1 MTDPAKVRRH
11 AERVRELVA
20 SVVRSQIKDPR
31 LGMITITDAR
41 ITADLRDATVFY
53 TVLGDAA
60 AQAGTAAALDSA
72 KGMLRSTVGKALGLR
87 HSPTLTFVLDDV
99 QDQVKHIDD
108 LLAAARNADA
118 EVQRLAAKAEYAG
131 DAQPYRLEDDEDA
144 DEAEGDEVEAAD
156 GAGDEARG
164 GERR

>member
-1 MTDPAKVRRH
+1 MTDPARVRRH

-20 SVVRSQIKDPR
+20 SVVRTQIKDPR

-60 AQAGTAAALDSA
+60 AQSGTAAALESA
-72 KGMLRSTVGKALGLR
+72 NGLLRSTVGKALGLR

-99 QDQVKHIDD
+99 QDHAKHIDD
-108 LLAAARNADA
+108 LLAAARTADA
-118 EVQRLAAKAEYAG
+118 EVQRMAANAEYAG
-131 DAQPYRLEDDEDA
+131 EPQPYRLNEEEDLDEDA
-144 DEAEGDEVEAAD
+144 DELDDAEAA
-156 GAGDEARG
+156 EK
-164 GERR
+164 RR

>member
-60 AQAGTAAALDSA
+60 AQASTAAALESA

-131 DAQPYRLEDDEDA
+131 EAQPYRVEDEDEDA
-144 DEAEGDEVEAAD
+144 DTEDAEVEAT
-156 GAGDEARG
+156 GDEEPRG
-164 GERR
+164 GDRP